1 MGSREACGMK
11 TKVLIADDHPL
22 VRSGV
27 RRALEEEQDFE
38 VVGEATNGA
47 KVLPLVGQTDP
58 DLVVLD
64 VSMPQLDGLA
74 CLDQIRKRYP
84 DVKVVILSA
93 SGDPERVEAALARG
107 ATAYVLKSVD
117 VRDLASALRQAI
129 EGTVFQ
135 PLGVQHDAHGQLAAS
150 AGLTDRETAILK
162 AVARGLTNQAI
173 GREFWV
179 SEQTVK
185 FHLRNIFRKLEVR
198 SRTEAARYAFE
209 HGLVE
214 SSI

>member
-1 MGSREACGMK
+1 MK

-27 RRALEEEQDFE
+27 RRALEEEHDIE

-47 KVLPLVGQTDP
+47 KVLPLIGQTGP

-64 VSMPQLDGLA
+64 ISMPHLDGLT

-93 SGDPERVEAALARG
+93 SGDPARVQAALARG

-135 PLGVQHDAHGQLAAS
+135 ALGVQQDSDGEPAGS
-150 AGLTDRETAILK
+150 AGLTKRETAILK

-185 FHLRNIFRKLEVR
+185 FHLRNIFRKLEVG

-214 SSI
+214 SSV

>member
-1 MGSREACGMK
+1 MK

-27 RRALEEEQDFE
+27 RRALEEEQDIE

-47 KVLPLVGQTDP
+47 KVLPLIGQTRP
-58 DLVVLD
+58 HLVVLD
-64 VSMPQLDGLA
+64 ISMPQLDGLA
-74 CLDQIRKRYP
+74 CLDQIRKRHP
-84 DVKVVILSA
+84 DLKVVILSA
-93 SGDPERVEAALARG
+93 SGDPDRVQAALARG

-117 VRDLASALRQAI
+117 VRDLASALRQAM

-135 PLGVQHDAHGQLAAS
+135 ALGVQQDSDGEPAGS
-150 AGLTDRETAILK
+150 AGLTKRETAILK

-185 FHLRNIFRKLEVR
+185 FHLRNIFRKLEVG

-214 SSI
+214 SSV

>member
-1 MGSREACGMK
+1 MK

-27 RRALEEEQDFE
+27 RRALEEEQDLE

-47 KVLPLVGQTDP
+47 KVLPLIGQTDP

-64 VSMPQLDGLA
+64 LSMPQLDGLT

-93 SGDPERVEAALARG
+93 SGDPERVQAALARG
-107 ATAYVLKSVD
+107 ATAYVLKSID

-129 EGTVFQ
+129 AGTVFQ
-135 PLGVQHDAHGQLAAS
+135 PLGVQRDSDEQLAGS
-150 AGLTDRETAILK
+150 AGLTERETAILK

>member
-1 MGSREACGMK
+1 MK

-27 RRALEEEQDFE
+27 RRALEEEPDFE

-47 KVLPLVGQTDP
+47 KVLPLIGQTNP

-64 VSMPQLDGLA
+64 LSMPQLDGLA
-74 CLDQIRKRYP
+74 CLDQIRKRCP
-84 DVKVVILSA
+84 DLKVVILSA
-93 SGDPERVEAALARG
+93 AGDPERVQAALARG

-135 PLGVQHDAHGQLAAS
+135 PLGVQHDSDGQLVGS

-173 GREFWV
+173 GQEFWV

-209 HGLVE
+209 RGLVE

>member
-1 MGSREACGMK
+1 MK

-27 RRALEEEQDFE
+27 RRALEEEHDIE

-47 KVLPLVGQTDP
+47 KVLPLIGQTGP

-64 VSMPQLDGLA
+64 ISMPHLDGLT

-93 SGDPERVEAALARG
+93 SGDPDRVQAALARG

-135 PLGVQHDAHGQLAAS
+135 ALGVQQDSDGELAS
-150 AGLTDRETAILK
+150 PAGLTKRETAILK

-185 FHLRNIFRKLEVR
+185 FHLRNIFRKLEVG

-214 SSI
+214 SSV

>member
-1 MGSREACGMK
+1 MK

-27 RRALEEEQDFE
+27 RRALEEEHDIE

-47 KVLPLVGQTDP
+47 KVLPLIGQTGP

-64 VSMPQLDGLA
+64 ISMPQLDGLA

-93 SGDPERVEAALARG
+93 SGDPDRVQAALARG

-135 PLGVQHDAHGQLAAS
+135 ALGVQQDSDGELAGS
-150 AGLTDRETAILK
+150 AGLTKRETAILK

-185 FHLRNIFRKLEVR
+185 FHLRNIFRKLEVG

-214 SSI
+214 SSV

>member
-1 MGSREACGMK
+1 MK

-27 RRALEEEQDFE
+27 RRALEEEHDIE

-47 KVLPLVGQTDP
+47 KVLPLIGQTGP

-64 VSMPQLDGLA
+64 ISMPQLDGLA

-93 SGDPERVEAALARG
+93 SGDPDRVQAALARG
-107 ATAYVLKSVD
+107 AKAYVLKSVD
-117 VRDLASALRQAI
+117 VRDLASALRQAM

-135 PLGVQHDAHGQLAAS
+135 ALGVQQDSDGEPAGS
-150 AGLTDRETAILK
+150 AGLTKRETAILK

-185 FHLRNIFRKLEVR
+185 FHLRNIFRKLEVG

-214 SSI
+214 SSV

>member
-1 MGSREACGMK
+1 MK

-27 RRALEEEQDFE
+27 RRALEEEHDIE

-47 KVLPLVGQTDP
+47 KVLPLIGQTGP

-64 VSMPQLDGLA
+64 ISMPQLDGLA

-93 SGDPERVEAALARG
+93 SGDPDRVQAALARG

-117 VRDLASALRQAI
+117 VRDLASR
-129 EGTVFQ
+129 
-135 PLGVQHDAHGQLAAS
+135 AAAGDRGNRLPGARS
-150 AGLTDRETAILK
+150 AAGLRWA
-162 AVARGLTNQAI
+162 ACGFGRPHQA
-173 GREFWV
+173 
-179 SEQTVK
+179 
-185 FHLRNIFRKLEVR
+185 
-198 SRTEAARYAFE
+198 
-209 HGLVE
+209 
-214 SSI
+214 

>member
-1 MGSREACGMK
+1 M
-11 TKVLIADDHPL
+11 
-22 VRSGV
+22 RS
-27 RRALEEEQDFE
+27 EEEHDIE

-47 KVLPLVGQTDP
+47 KVLPLIGQTGP

-64 VSMPQLDGLA
+64 ITMPQLDGLA

-93 SGDPERVEAALARG
+93 SGDPDRVQAALARG

-135 PLGVQHDAHGQLAAS
+135 AFGVQQDSDGELAGS
-150 AGLTDRETAILK
+150 AGLTKRETAILK

-185 FHLRNIFRKLEVR
+185 FHLRNIFRKLEVG

-209 HGLVE
+209 HGLIE
-214 SSI
+214 SSV

>member
-1 MGSREACGMK
+1 MK

-27 RRALEEEQDFE
+27 RRALEEEQDIE

-47 KVLPLVGQTDP
+47 KVLPLIGQTGP

-64 VSMPQLDGLA
+64 ISMPQLDGLA
-74 CLDQIRKRYP
+74 CLDQIHKRYP

-93 SGDPERVEAALARG
+93 SGDSDRVQAALARG
-107 ATAYVLKSVD
+107 ATAYVVKSID
-117 VRDLASALRQAI
+117 VRDLASALRQAV
-129 EGTVFQ
+129 EGTVFHA
-135 PLGVQHDAHGQLAAS
+135 LGVQHDSEGQLAES
-150 AGLTDRETAILK
+150 AGLTKREVAILK
-162 AVARGLTNQAI
+162 AVARGLSNQAI
-173 GREFWV
+173 GRELWV

-185 FHLRNIFRKLEVR
+185 FHLRNVFRKLGVG

-214 SSI
+214 SSV

>member
-1 MGSREACGMK
+1 MK

-27 RRALEEEQDFE
+27 RRALEEEDDIE
-38 VVGEATNGA
+38 VVGEAANGA
-47 KVLPLVGQTDP
+47 KVLPLIGQTGP

-64 VSMPQLDGLA
+64 LSMPQLDGLA
-74 CLDQIRKRYP
+74 CLDQIRKRHP

-93 SGDPERVEAALARG
+93 TGNPERVQAALARG
-107 ATAYVLKSVD
+107 ATAYVVKSVD
-117 VRDLASALRQAI
+117 VRDLASALRQAV
-129 EGTVFQ
+129 EGTVFHA
-135 PLGVQHDAHGQLAAS
+135 LGVQEDSEGQPAES
-150 AGLTDRETAILK
+150 AGLTKREVAILK
-162 AVARGLTNQAI
+162 AVARGLSNQAI

-185 FHLRNIFRKLEVR
+185 FHLRNIFRKLEVG

-214 SSI
+214 SSV

>member
-1 MGSREACGMK
+1 MK

-47 KVLPLVGQTDP
+47 KVLPLVGQTNP

-64 VSMPQLDGLA
+64 ISMPQLDGFA

-93 SGDPERVEAALARG
+93 SGDPERVEAAVARG

-150 AGLTDRETAILK
+150 AGLTDRETAILQ

>member
-1 MGSREACGMK
+1 MK

-27 RRALEEEQDFE
+27 RRALEEEHDIE

-47 KVLPLVGQTDP
+47 KVLPLIGQTGP

-64 VSMPQLDGLA
+64 ISMPHLDGLT

-93 SGDPERVEAALARG
+93 SGDPDRVQAALARG

-117 VRDLASALRQAI
+117 VRDLASALRQAM

-135 PLGVQHDAHGQLAAS
+135 ALGVQQDSDGQFAGS
-150 AGLTDRETAILK
+150 VGLTKRETAILK

-185 FHLRNIFRKLEVR
+185 FHLRNIFRKLEVG

-214 SSI
+214 SSV

>member
-1 MGSREACGMK
+1 MK

-27 RRALEEEQDFE
+27 RRALEEEHDIE

-47 KVLPLVGQTDP
+47 KVLPLIGQTGP

-64 VSMPQLDGLA
+64 ISMPHLDGLT

-93 SGDPERVEAALARG
+93 SGDPDRVQAALARG

-135 PLGVQHDAHGQLAAS
+135 ALGVQQDSDGELASS
-150 AGLTDRETAILK
+150 AGLTKRETAILK

-173 GREFWV
+173 GREFWI

-185 FHLRNIFRKLEVR
+185 FHLRNIFRKLEVG

-214 SSI
+214 SSV

>member
-1 MGSREACGMK
+1 MK

-27 RRALEEEQDFE
+27 RRALEEEHDIE

-47 KVLPLVGQTDP
+47 KVLPLIGQTGP

-64 VSMPQLDGLA
+64 ISMPHLDGLT

-93 SGDPERVEAALARG
+93 SGDPARVQAALARG

-135 PLGVQHDAHGQLAAS
+135 ALGVQQDSDGEPADS
-150 AGLTDRETAILK
+150 AGLTKRETAILK

-185 FHLRNIFRKLEVR
+185 FHLRNIFRKLEVG

-214 SSI
+214 SSV

>member
-1 MGSREACGMK
+1 MK

-27 RRALEEEQDFE
+27 RRALEAEQDFE

-135 PLGVQHDAHGQLAAS
+135 PLGVPHDSQGQLAAS
-150 AGLTDRETAILK
+150 AGLTQRETAILQ

-173 GREFWV
+173 GRELWV

>member
-1 MGSREACGMK
+1 MK

-27 RRALEEEQDFE
+27 RRALEEEHDIE

-47 KVLPLVGQTDP
+47 KVLPLIGQTGP

-64 VSMPQLDGLA
+64 ISMPHLDGLT

-93 SGDPERVEAALARG
+93 SGDPDRVQAALARG

-135 PLGVQHDAHGQLAAS
+135 ALGVQQDSDGELASS
-150 AGLTDRETAILK
+150 AGLTKREIAILK

-185 FHLRNIFRKLEVR
+185 FHLRNIFRKLEVG

-214 SSI
+214 SSV

>member
-1 MGSREACGMK
+1 MK

-27 RRALEEEQDFE
+27 RRALEEEHDIE

-47 KVLPLVGQTDP
+47 KVLPLIGQTGP

-64 VSMPQLDGLA
+64 ISMPQMDGLA

-93 SGDPERVEAALARG
+93 SCDPDRVQAALARG
-107 ATAYVLKSVD
+107 AKAYVLKSVD

-135 PLGVQHDAHGQLAAS
+135 ALGVQQDSDGQLAGS
-150 AGLTDRETAILK
+150 AGLTKRETAILK

-185 FHLRNIFRKLEVR
+185 FHLRNIFRKLEVG

-214 SSI
+214 SSV

>member
-1 MGSREACGMK
+1 MN

-47 KVLPLVGQTDP
+47 KVLPLIGQTDP

-64 VSMPQLDGLA
+64 ISMPQLDGLA
-74 CLDQIRKRYP
+74 CLDQIRRRYP
-84 DVKVVILSA
+84 DLKVVILSA
-93 SGDPERVEAALARG
+93 AGDPERVQAALARG

-135 PLGVQHDAHGQLAAS
+135 PLGVQHDSDGQVAGS

-173 GREFWV
+173 GQEFWV

-209 HGLVE
+209 RGLVE

>member
-1 MGSREACGMK
+1 MK

-27 RRALEEEQDFE
+27 RRALEEEDDIE
-38 VVGEATNGA
+38 VVGEAANGA
-47 KVLPLVGQTDP
+47 KVLPLIGQTGP

-64 VSMPQLDGLA
+64 LSMPQLDGLA

-93 SGDPERVEAALARG
+93 TGNPERVQAALARG
-107 ATAYVLKSVD
+107 ATAYVVKSVD
-117 VRDLASALRQAI
+117 VRDLASALRQAV
-129 EGTVFQ
+129 EGTVFHA
-135 PLGVQHDAHGQLAAS
+135 LGVQEDSEGQPAES
-150 AGLTDRETAILK
+150 AGLTKREVAILK
-162 AVARGLTNQAI
+162 AVARGLSNQAI

-185 FHLRNIFRKLEVR
+185 FHLRNIFRKLGVG

-214 SSI
+214 SSV

>member
-1 MGSREACGMK
+1 MK
-11 TKVLIADDHPL
+11 MKVLIADDHPL

-27 RRALEEEQDFE
+27 RRALEEEDDIE

-47 KVLPLVGQTDP
+47 KVLPLIGQTGP

-64 VSMPQLDGLA
+64 IAMPQLDGLA

-93 SGDPERVEAALARG
+93 SGDPDRVQAALARG

-117 VRDLASALRQAI
+117 VRDLASALRQAM

-135 PLGVQHDAHGQLAAS
+135 AFGVQQDSDGELAGS
-150 AGLTDRETAILK
+150 AGLTKRETAILK

-185 FHLRNIFRKLEVR
+185 FHLRNIFRKLEVG

-214 SSI
+214 SSV

>member
-1 MGSREACGMK
+1 MK

-27 RRALEEEQDFE
+27 RRALEEEHDIE

-47 KVLPLVGQTDP
+47 KVLPLIGQTGP

-64 VSMPQLDGLA
+64 ISMPQLDGLA

-93 SGDPERVEAALARG
+93 SGDPDRVQAALARG

-135 PLGVQHDAHGQLAAS
+135 ALGVQQDSDGELAGS
-150 AGLTDRETAILK
+150 AVLTKRETAILK

-185 FHLRNIFRKLEVR
+185 FHLRNIFRKLEVG

-214 SSI
+214 SSV

>member
-1 MGSREACGMK
+1 MK

-27 RRALEEEQDFE
+27 RRALEEEHDID

-47 KVLPLVGQTDP
+47 KVLPLIGQTGP

-64 VSMPQLDGLA
+64 ISMPHLDGLT

-93 SGDPERVEAALARG
+93 SGDPARVQAALARG
-107 ATAYVLKSVD
+107 ATAYVLKSID

-135 PLGVQHDAHGQLAAS
+135 ALGVQQDSDGEPAGS
-150 AGLTDRETAILK
+150 AGLTKRETAILK

-185 FHLRNIFRKLEVR
+185 FHLRNIFRKLEVG

-214 SSI
+214 SSV

>member
-1 MGSREACGMK
+1 MK

-27 RRALEEEQDFE
+27 RRALEEEHDIE

-47 KVLPLVGQTDP
+47 KVLPLIGQTGP

-64 VSMPQLDGLA
+64 ISMPQLDGLA
-74 CLDQIRKRYP
+74 CLDQIHKRHP

-93 SGDPERVEAALARG
+93 TGDPERVQAALARG
-107 ATAYVLKSVD
+107 ATAYVVKSID
-117 VRDLASALRQAI
+117 VRDLASALRQAV
-129 EGTVFQ
+129 EGTVFHA
-135 PLGVQHDAHGQLAAS
+135 LGVQHDSEGQLAES
-150 AGLTDRETAILK
+150 AGLTKREVAILK
-162 AVARGLTNQAI
+162 AVARGLSNQAI
-173 GREFWV
+173 GRELWV

-185 FHLRNIFRKLEVR
+185 FHLRNIFRKLGVG

-214 SSI
+214 SSV

>member
-1 MGSREACGMK
+1 MK

-27 RRALEEEQDFE
+27 RRALEEEPDIE

-47 KVLPLVGQTDP
+47 KVLPLIGQTGP

-64 VSMPQLDGLA
+64 LSMPQLDGLA
-74 CLDQIRKRYP
+74 CLDQIHKRYP

-93 SGDPERVEAALARG
+93 TGDPDRVQAALARG
-107 ATAYVLKSVD
+107 ATAYVVKSVD
-117 VRDLASALRQAI
+117 VRDLASALRQAV
-129 EGTVFQ
+129 EGTVFHA
-135 PLGVQHDAHGQLAAS
+135 LGLQHDSEGQLAES
-150 AGLTDRETAILK
+150 SGLTKREVAILK
-162 AVARGLTNQAI
+162 AVARGLSNQAI
-173 GREFWV
+173 GRELWV

-185 FHLRNIFRKLEVR
+185 FHLRNVFRKLGVG

-214 SSI
+214 SSV

>member
-1 MGSREACGMK
+1 MK
-11 TKVLIADDHPL
+11 MKVVIADDHPL

-27 RRALEEEQDFE
+27 RRALEEEHDIE

-47 KVLPLVGQTDP
+47 KVLPLIGQTGP

-64 VSMPQLDGLA
+64 ITMPQLDGLA

-93 SGDPERVEAALARG
+93 SGDPDRVQAALARG

-135 PLGVQHDAHGQLAAS
+135 AFGVQQDSDGELAGS
-150 AGLTDRETAILK
+150 AGLTKRETAILK

-185 FHLRNIFRKLEVR
+185 FHLRNIFRKLEVS

-214 SSI
+214 SSV

>member
-1 MGSREACGMK
+1 MK

-27 RRALEEEQDFE
+27 RRALEEEHDIE

-47 KVLPLVGQTDP
+47 KVLPLIGQTGP

-64 VSMPQLDGLA
+64 ISMPQLDGLA

-93 SGDPERVEAALARG
+93 SGDPDRVQAALARG
-107 ATAYVLKSVD
+107 AKAYVLKSVD
-117 VRDLASALRQAI
+117 ARDLASALRQAI

-135 PLGVQHDAHGQLAAS
+135 ALGVQQDSDGQLAGS
-150 AGLTDRETAILK
+150 AGLTKRETAILK

-185 FHLRNIFRKLEVR
+185 FHLRNIFRKLEVG

-214 SSI
+214 SSV

>member
-1 MGSREACGMK
+1 MK

-27 RRALEEEQDFE
+27 RRALEEEQDIE

-47 KVLPLVGQTDP
+47 KVLPLIGQTGP

-64 VSMPQLDGLA
+64 ISMPQLDGLA
-74 CLDQIRKRYP
+74 CLDQIHKRYP

-93 SGDPERVEAALARG
+93 TGDPDRVQAALARG

-117 VRDLASALRQAI
+117 VRDLASALRQAM

-135 PLGVQHDAHGQLAAS
+135 ALGVQQDSDGEPAGS
-150 AGLTDRETAILK
+150 AGLTKRETAILK

-185 FHLRNIFRKLEVR
+185 FHLRNIFRKLEVG

-214 SSI
+214 SSV

>member
-1 MGSREACGMK
+1 MK

-27 RRALEEEQDFE
+27 RRALEEEQDIE

-47 KVLPLVGQTDP
+47 KVLPLIGQTGP

-64 VSMPQLDGLA
+64 ISMPQLDGLA
-74 CLDQIRKRYP
+74 CLDQIHKRYP

-93 SGDPERVEAALARG
+93 TSDPDRVQAALARG
-107 ATAYVLKSVD
+107 ATAYVVKSID
-117 VRDLASALRQAI
+117 VRDLASALRQAV
-129 EGTVFQ
+129 EGTVFHA
-135 PLGVQHDAHGQLAAS
+135 LGVQHDSEGQLAES
-150 AGLTDRETAILK
+150 AGLTKREVAFLK
-162 AVARGLTNQAI
+162 AVARGLSNQVI
-173 GREFWV
+173 GRELWV

-185 FHLRNIFRKLEVR
+185 FHLRNVFRKLGVG

-214 SSI
+214 SSV

>member
-1 MGSREACGMK
+1 MK

-27 RRALEEEQDFE
+27 RRALEEEPDIE

-47 KVLPLVGQTDP
+47 KVLPLIGQTGP

-64 VSMPQLDGLA
+64 LSMPQLDGLA
-74 CLDQIRKRYP
+74 CLDQIHKRYP
-84 DVKVVILSA
+84 NVKVVILSA
-93 SGDPERVEAALARG
+93 TGDPDRVQAALARG
-107 ATAYVLKSVD
+107 ATAYVVKSVD
-117 VRDLASALRQAI
+117 VRDLASALRQAV
-129 EGTVFQ
+129 EGTVFHA
-135 PLGVQHDAHGQLAAS
+135 LGLQHDSEGQLAES
-150 AGLTDRETAILK
+150 SGLTKREVAILK
-162 AVARGLTNQAI
+162 AVARGLSNQAI
-173 GREFWV
+173 GRELWV

-185 FHLRNIFRKLEVR
+185 FHLRNVFRKLGVG

-214 SSI
+214 SSV

>member
-1 MGSREACGMK
+1 MK
-11 TKVLIADDHPL
+11 MKVLIADDHPL

-27 RRALEEEQDFE
+27 RRALEEEPDIE

-47 KVLPLVGQTDP
+47 KVLPLIGQTGP

-64 VSMPQLDGLA
+64 LSMPQLDGLA
-74 CLDQIRKRYP
+74 CLDQIHKRYP

-93 SGDPERVEAALARG
+93 TGDPDRVQAALARG
-107 ATAYVLKSVD
+107 ATAYVVKSVD
-117 VRDLASALRQAI
+117 VRDLASALRQAV
-129 EGTVFQ
+129 EGTVFHA
-135 PLGVQHDAHGQLAAS
+135 LGLQHDSEGQLAES
-150 AGLTDRETAILK
+150 SGLTKREVAILK
-162 AVARGLTNQAI
+162 AVARGLSNQAI
-173 GREFWV
+173 GRELWV

-185 FHLRNIFRKLEVR
+185 FHLRNVFRKLGVG

-214 SSI
+214 SSV

>member
-1 MGSREACGMK
+1 MK

-27 RRALEEEQDFE
+27 RRALEEEQDIE

-47 KVLPLVGQTDP
+47 KVLPLIGQTRP

-64 VSMPQLDGLA
+64 ISMPQLDGLA
-74 CLDQIRKRYP
+74 CLDQIRKRHP
-84 DVKVVILSA
+84 DLKVVILSA
-93 SGDPERVEAALARG
+93 SGDPDRVQAALARG

-135 PLGVQHDAHGQLAAS
+135 AFGVQQDSDGELAGS
-150 AGLTDRETAILK
+150 AGLTKRETAILK

-185 FHLRNIFRKLEVR
+185 FHLRNIFRKLEVG

-214 SSI
+214 SSV

>member
-1 MGSREACGMK
+1 MK

-27 RRALEEEQDFE
+27 RRALEEEHDIE

-47 KVLPLVGQTDP
+47 KVLPLIGQTGP

-64 VSMPQLDGLA
+64 ISMPQLDGLA
-74 CLDQIRKRYP
+74 CLDQIHKRYP

-93 SGDPERVEAALARG
+93 TGDPDRVQAALARG
-107 ATAYVLKSVD
+107 ATAYVVKSID
-117 VRDLASALRQAI
+117 VRDLSSALRQAVD
-129 EGTVFQ
+129 GTVFHA
-135 PLGVQHDAHGQLAAS
+135 LGVRHDSEGQLAEA
-150 AGLTDRETAILK
+150 AGLTKREVAILK
-162 AVARGLTNQAI
+162 AVARGLSNQAI
-173 GREFWV
+173 GRELWV

-185 FHLRNIFRKLEVR
+185 FHLRNVFRKLGVG

-214 SSI
+214 SSV

>member
-1 MGSREACGMK
+1 MK

-47 KVLPLVGQTDP
+47 KVLPLVGQTGP

-64 VSMPQLDGLA
+64 ISMPQQDGLA

-135 PLGVQHDAHGQLAAS
+135 PLGVQHDAHGQLTAS
-150 AGLTDRETAILK
+150 AGLTERETAILK